1 MKLHNWFCPK
11 TGSDSC
17 QVILC
22 INKCGPWKNQIS
34 LELTGSPDNP
44 VPIEKLQERYADKL
58 NDYYESNGI
67 NLIIQKENIL
77 FTDWMIEDNDTNR
90 YSKFSCGVQGS

>member
-1 MKLHNWFCPK
+1 M
-11 TGSDSC
+11 
-17 QVILC
+17 
-22 INKCGPWKNQIS
+22 
-34 LELTGSPDNP
+34 ELTGSPDNP

-77 FTDWMIEDNDTNR
+77 FTDWMIEDDVANR
-90 YSKFSCGVQGS
+90 YCKFSCGVQRS

>member
-1 MKLHNWFCPK
+1 M
-11 TGSDSC
+11 
-17 QVILC
+17 
-22 INKCGPWKNQIS
+22 
-34 LELTGSPDNP
+34 ELTGSPDNP

-90 YSKFSCGVQGS
+90 YCRFSCGVQSTVR